1 MSAKRPNED
10 PHQFFRRIK
19 TVIHMT
25 GDEILCKR
33 YDEETHR
40 FGKEHIMENDTYSR
54 FDVHSE
60 TAEEQ
65 KEKLAHSLGVDK
77 SRLKQKIK
85 VEKPEGVIGEPIP
98 FEAVYPTIPKDIIEQ
113 VKHDPWKYLEAHP
126 EHKAVPLN
134 QL

>member
-1 MSAKRPNED
+1 MKFYARGMMK
-10 PHQFFRRIK
+10 K
-19 TVIHMT
+19 
-25 GDEILCKR
+25 
-33 YDEETHR
+33 
-40 FGKEHIMENDTYSR
+40 HI
-54 FDVHSE
+54 VSE
-60 TAEEQ
+60 KSISWKMIQTAEEQ